1 MVRHD
6 RGSPGWLP
14 ISSGTA
20 DAPSAGRP
28 DNLGMTTYD
37 WVSFTTDYGEADGFV
52 AACRGVI
59 ARVAPAARVIDVS
72 HQVPPQDV
80 RRGAGVLA
88 QTVPWLPPAVHLAV
102 VDPGVG
108 TPRRGLCIVAGSS
121 VLVGPDNGLLLPAAD
136 VLGGPCAAFELENPK
151 YWLPTVSATFHGRD
165 VFAPVAAHLCSGVEP
180 AALGRALTID
190 TLARPVVPI
199 VVVGVS
205 RIEAEVQAVDGFGNV
220 QLAATGSDL
229 ADSGLVHGSPVSV
242 HLRRAVRRAL
252 LGTTFGDV
260 GHGELVVYVDSAGY
274 LAMAVNGGSAAAAL
288 NVRAGDTLLVAGAG

>member
-1 MVRHD
+1 
-6 RGSPGWLP
+6 
-14 ISSGTA
+14 
-20 DAPSAGRP
+20 
-28 DNLGMTTYD
+28 MTMYE

-59 ARVAPAARVIDVS
+59 ARLAPSVRVIDVS

-108 TPRRGLCIVAGSS
+108 TPRRGVCIVAGES

-136 VLGGPCAAFELENPK
+136 KLGGASEAYLLEDPK

-165 VFAPVAAHLCSGVEP
+165 IFAPVVAHLCTGVEP
-180 AALGRALTID
+180 AALGPALPIGS
-190 TLARPVVPI
+190 LSRPVVPI
-199 VVVGVS
+199 VAVGVA

-220 QLAATGSDL
+220 QLAATAADL
-229 ADSGLVHGSPVSV
+229 AASGLLQGSPVSV
-242 HLRRAVRRAL
+242 QLRRTSRRAL
-252 LGTTFGDV
+252 LGMTFGDA
-260 GHGELVVYVDSAGY
+260 GHGELVVYVDSADFVSI
-274 LAMAVNGGSAAAAL
+274 AVNGGSAAATL
-288 NVRAGDTLLVAGAG
+288 GLRTGDTVLVAGAG